1 VLEIPMTHPLSN
13 MNALWK
19 HFWDLDRPTSP
30 TANDLHAIA
39 LAAGFA
45 AHLEVWADETW
56 GNRVSMPE
64 ADRIKYAR
72 IRLCLTEDRDAE
84 VAAALLDQQDATPRQ
99 VATLWW
105 DVTPA

>member
-1 VLEIPMTHPLSN
+1 
-13 MNALWK
+13 
-19 HFWDLDRPTSP
+19 
-30 TANDLHAIA
+30 
-39 LAAGFA
+39 
-45 AHLEVWADETW
+45 
-56 GNRVSMPE
+56 MPE